1 MKSNPINSLV
11 LIIILFSLIVMVS
24 CNKDE
29 EQSPPTIN
37 FKMGSKYTFDGEVV
51 MVGSPLVFGVQATAK
66 DANITNFT
74 IKKILPDGSTAVV
87 MDTALN
93 APGLDVDKVVYQS
106 IEQQVNWV
114 FTVMDKNRLSSS
126 ISLTVYKDPNS
137 EFGDIYYYPSI
148 TMGYQ
153 YNTGYGHFLNPFTG
167 KVYFEDSATI
177 LQDEMHFLVYYII
190 DQDLP
195 SPVFSSPGEMDN
207 FSEEALLFY
216 PYINDWQTR
225 KFTHWDISV
234 DDVPISVEA
243 FDQAE
248 NDSLLIVSYQ
258 EVWGKKKFK
267 WATNGRVI
275 PFKTANGKFGMVK
288 VINAEL
294 SESGKIEFAIKIQD

>member
-1 MKSNPINSLV
+1 MKSNPIKSLFFITF
-11 LIIILFSLIVMVS
+11 LLAMIVIAS

-29 EQSPPTIN
+29 EKSPPAIS

-51 MVGSPLVFGVQATAK
+51 MVGSPLVFGIQATAK

-74 IKKILPDGSTAVV
+74 IKKILPDGSISVV

-93 APGLDVDKVVYQS
+93 APNIDVDKIFYQS
-106 IEQQVNWV
+106 IEEQVNWI
-114 FTVMDKNRLSSS
+114 FTVMDKNRLSAS

-153 YNTGYGHFLNPFTG
+153 YNTEYGHFLNPFTG

-177 LQDEMHFLVYYII
+177 LQDEMHFLVYYIV

-216 PYINDWQTR
+216 PYINNWQTR

-234 DDVPISVEA
+234 DDVPISTEA

-248 NDSLLIVSYQ
+248 NDSLLIVSYH

-294 SESGKIEFAIKIQD
+294 TESGKIEFAIKIQD

>member
-1 MKSNPINSLV
+1 MKGNLIKSLFLVINLV
-11 LIIILFSLIVMVS
+11 ATVIMVS

-29 EQSPPTIN
+29 EKSPPSIS
-37 FKMGSKYTFDGEVV
+37 FKMGSKYTYDGEVV
-51 MVGSPLVFGVQATAK
+51 MVGSPLIFGVQAAAK

-74 IKKILPDGSTAVV
+74 IKKILPDGSSFVV

-93 APGLDVDKVVYQS
+93 APSLDVDKVIYQS
-106 IEQQVNWV
+106 IEDQVNWV
-114 FTVMDKNRLSSS
+114 FTVMDKNRLSAN
-126 ISLTVYKDPNS
+126 ISCTVFKDPDS
-137 EFGDIYYYPSI
+137 EFGDIFYYPSI

-153 YNTGYGHFLNPFTG
+153 NNTKYGHFLNPFTG

-177 LQDEMHFLVYYII
+177 LQEEMHFLVYYIV

-216 PYINDWQTR
+216 PYISDWQTR
-225 KFTHWDISV
+225 RFTHWDIRV

-267 WATNGRVI
+267 WATNDRVI
-275 PFKTANGKFGMVK
+275 PFKTANGKFGLVK

-294 SESGKIEFAIKIQD
+294 TESGKIEFAIKIQD

>member
-1 MKSNPINSLV
+1 MKSNPIKSLFFITF
-11 LIIILFSLIVMVS
+11 LLAMIVIAS

-29 EQSPPTIN
+29 EKSPPAIS

-51 MVGSPLVFGVQATAK
+51 MVGSPLVFGIQATAK

-74 IKKILPDGSTAVV
+74 IKKILPDGSISVV

-93 APGLDVDKVVYQS
+93 APSIDVDKIFYQS
-106 IEQQVNWV
+106 IEEQVNWI
-114 FTVMDKNRLSSS
+114 FTVMDKNRLSAS

-137 EFGDIYYYPSI
+137 EFGNIYYYPSI

-153 YNTGYGHFLNPFTG
+153 YNTEYGHFLNPFTG

-177 LQDEMHFLVYYII
+177 LQDQMHFLVYYIV

-216 PYINDWQTR
+216 PYINNWQTR

-234 DDVPISVEA
+234 DDVPISTEA

-288 VINAEL
+288 VINAEHA
-294 SESGKIEFAIKIQD
+294 ESGKIEFAIKIQD

>member
-1 MKSNPINSLV
+1 MKSNFIKPLFFITF
-11 LIIILFSLIVMVS
+11 LITMIVMVS

-29 EQSPPTIN
+29 EKSPPSIS

-51 MVGSPLVFGVQATAK
+51 MVGNQLIFGIQANAV

-74 IKKILPDGSTAVV
+74 IKKIQNDGSSVVV

-93 APGLDVDKVVYQS
+93 AESLNIDKVFYQS
-106 IEQQVNWV
+106 VEDKVDWI

-126 ISLTVYKDPNS
+126 ISLTVFKDPNS

-153 YNTGYGHFLNPFTG
+153 NNTEYGHFLNPFTG

-177 LQDEMHFLVYYII
+177 LQDEMHFLVYYIV

-234 DDVPISVEA
+234 DDEPISAEA
-243 FDQAE
+243 FDQAD
-248 NDSLLIVSYQ
+248 NDSLLIVSYH

-275 PFKTANGKFGMVK
+275 PFRTANGKFGLVK
-288 VINAEL
+288 VINAEHT
-294 SESGKIEFAIKIQD
+294 EVGKIEFALKIQD